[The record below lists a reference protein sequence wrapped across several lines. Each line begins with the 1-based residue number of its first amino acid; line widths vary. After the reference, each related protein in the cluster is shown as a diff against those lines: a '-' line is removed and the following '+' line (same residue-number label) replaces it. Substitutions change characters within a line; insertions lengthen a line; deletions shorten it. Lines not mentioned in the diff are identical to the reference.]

1 MNSPSS
7 AIIENLYLADP
18 DATISFQAGSHHYQ
32 LNFKGTHFEGSH
44 LQLCSA
50 LKRLTC
56 QLSQVLEAMTSFTN
70 TTRFTDWK
78 EK

>member
-18 DATISFQAGSHHYQ
+18 DATIPFQAGLHNYQ
-32 LNFKGTHFEGSH
+32 LNFKGTHFKDFH
-44 LQLCSA
+44 LQLCRA
-50 LKRLTC
+50 LQRLTSK
-56 QLSQVLEAMTSFTN
+56 LSQLLEAIISSIN
-70 TTRFTDWK
+70 ITRFSHWK